1 MCIYTF
7 IDIQTRK
14 RHLYIYIHMSM
25 WSINANLTTK
35 YINSDDEESK
45 LKSAAALKWIIESL
59 FMVIVDSINSFLT
72 LCSVQLLAFI
82 ISIYVIQTIE

>member
-1 MCIYTF
+1 
-7 IDIQTRK
+7 
-14 RHLYIYIHMSM
+14 MSM

>member
-1 MCIYTF
+1 
-7 IDIQTRK
+7 
-14 RHLYIYIHMSM
+14 MST

>member
-1 MCIYTF
+1 
-7 IDIQTRK
+7 
-14 RHLYIYIHMSM
+14 MSM
-25 WSINANLTTK
+25 WSINANLTSK

-82 ISIYVIQTIE
+82 ISIYVIQTIK

>member
-1 MCIYTF
+1 
-7 IDIQTRK
+7 
-14 RHLYIYIHMSM
+14 MST
-25 WSINANLTTK
+25 WRINADLTTK

-72 LCSVQLLAFI
+72 LCPEQLFAFI
-82 ISIYVIQTIE
+82 ISIYGIHTLQ